1 MGVGSSACC
10 TKLQKNL
17 LLEQETSTSDM
28 LAMPVSTMEEI
39 EKGRIASWAKPGQ
52 GAAFN
57 MECCSSPAILA
68 DGGVGGLP
76 HGTVAATGDGG
87 QIIAMVGAEPD
98 GPNWTFEQQ
107 AMPDASTT
115 FPLPADK
122 GRVIGTTNLER
133 ASFAPRSVVASS

>member
-1 MGVGSSACC
+1 MGVGTSACC

-28 LAMPVSTMEEI
+28 LAMPVSSMEDI
-39 EKGRIASWAKPGQ
+39 EKGRIASWAKPGHM
-52 GAAFN
+52 ATFN
-57 MECCSSPAILA
+57 MECCSSPTILA
-68 DGGVGGLP
+68 DGVGGLP
-76 HGTVAATGDGG
+76 NGTVAATGDGG

-122 GRVIGTTNLER
+122 RRSGGSNLDR
-133 ASFAPRSVVASS
+133 AGLAPRSVFTSS